1 MIRALALT
9 TLAVL
14 ASATVAFAAR
24 GEPKDELNAA
34 DMARARSIILKKADL
49 SPGFNPARTGPG
61 DGYCAAL
68 DESALTRSG
77 KAESPAFINGAT
89 FVSSRADIY
98 KTVRDAETS
107 WRQGVSPA
115 GARCFREALAGADGL
130 PSFRRL
136 SFPRLAPK
144 TFAFRLV
151 GGGATID
158 IVGLQEGRAQAV
170 TLFVSGA
177 GPLPRAE
184 EVELSRL
191 VAARLKKAMRE

>member
-1 MIRALALT
+1 MIRALVLT

-14 ASATVAFAAR
+14 ASATVALAAR
-24 GEPKDELNAA
+24 GEPRDELDAK
-34 DMARARSIILKKADL
+34 DMAHARSIVLKKTDL
-49 SPGFNPARTGPG
+49 AAGFRSTKTGPG

-77 KAESPAFINGAT
+77 KAESPAFVSGTT

-98 KTVRDAETS
+98 KTVGDAETS

-115 GARCFREALAGADGL
+115 GAQCFREALAGSGKL

-136 SFPRLAPK
+136 SFPRLAAK

-151 GGGATID
+151 GGGVTID
-158 IVGLQEGRAQAV
+158 LVGVQQSRGQAV
-170 TLFVSGA
+170 TLFVSGT

-184 EVELSRL
+184 EIALSRL
-191 VAARLKKAMRE
+191 VAERLTKAMQS